1 MLFSNNKAGSCHQ
14 SSFANLTLQC
24 GAPSLE
30 KFEAFFNAIP
40 WLNLNAAW
48 FAETDKPNS
57 AEKRADDLV
66 PLSEDFYRSAM
77 QLWRM
82 LAGAITSEMMY
93 CFVKKVFP
101 FLDAGR
107 LIALKI
113 LIDAIYCK
121 KLSIHDAIIAF
132 FNEFGGVL
140 ADIEAINALAVY
152 LERTMNSW
160 TGGMFLSAGPGEGN
174 WHQNYIILAV
184 VFVTAREYIGS
195 VEAPQRA
202 LLRLP
207 ATILNLLLRTQKYYN
222 AVCMIAHSAPPP
234 EEPALLPAFEV
245 DSSIALSLNGPE
257 ATAVSVAGGAQ
268 QDNIIYFSSN
278 STVNPEACTRAT
290 VENRTP
296 ETAEVAYSLAQKL
309 HVWAIAEHITRSNL
323 SGLQN
328 CKTRQRIT
336 RELRRGEVII
346 HTDFNTQ
353 CDATARQGPLPAPV
367 PVLPSRADEP
377 PLRAVEPTPPPRA
390 VEPTPPLRA
399 DEPTPQANDAAQRYD
414 YNYAN
419 VGGAAA
425 LATGGVLPALTRA
438 LKTPAGLIVVTGTVI
453 VGTGTVIVGVSTGI
467 YKRLQSWLLPRPAGD
482 EAAPPAEASSAEALR
497 GDRQHQPTK
506 AETSNIGLAGIMQ
519 SAGILDEEKNPASFR
534 KEEIIAAVGIT
545 LFAPNPD
552 IMYDVTRLDKRLEEV
567 AKMILQAEKL
577 YHGRAD
583 EKISA
588 GRAGMVVR
596 NWLFDNVLGMPVE
609 SWLAS
614 RVAVIKSPGDANA
627 LLLQRLL
634 KFDALRSDGII
645 DTEGLSEGKKLQF
658 EKFWNYGVDNTLS
671 FTNRGVSPRVTE
683 DNFVWLH
690 TGSLLLKD
698 AGATLSDFSVEECKA
713 VGKALW
719 QRVEAGDMDISYLR
733 YLALP
738 ALLFEAV
745 SHPKRVS
752 HRKKETLAHRLKAVS
767 EYVTFR
773 CMVAPVYK
781 TVSARVKTFGEAS
794 DDWEPRG
801 KIAERYVE
809 KCPES
814 VLIGLGKTV
823 NLGYVPGG
831 RVPAGTKV
839 VDPAELIRL
848 GKGVA
853 RLRYLNGET
862 PRGCPDASVTT
873 EYERKTRDLAN
884 AFSAVEESVLAVAM
898 GGLDRKEL
906 DFINSGSAV
915 IRHVT
920 PSIYPTSPLKSWR
933 PALKNKNIF
942 RVAVGKE
949 KRIYAFVRN
958 GDGEYAVSRLD
969 RKIDNYFEY
978 GIFDSPGDQSPQA
991 YEVELTGFKSVI
1003 DVNKNAADDV
1013 VAYFVKTHGEELYR
1027 QLLLS
1032 GYDMTVEQTGIEF
1045 LKSIIPFYGCFNGN
1059 IVSCI
1064 IDVVSV
1070 IPVVGLSV
1078 NLAGKFGFSLYRAA
1092 KVGIKLL
1099 PAAAVSP
1106 KILNTVG
1113 RQALAQ
1119 ISLPTIPEL
1128 AVLSKATIRAL
1139 DPGFELITAVG
1150 KYSGAG
1156 LKTLFNKLRVGVSA
1170 EDTIKLNKVLTKALK
1185 KIEKPG
1191 ATEQVISH
1199 EALLTEKA
1207 NLPGTN
1213 IKVPVNIV
1221 GEAGGKNYYAIV
1233 DPETMEFLEEI
1244 YLIEKGELKLVR
1256 QRPDNWSPKNDI
1268 SDHKLALPRK
1278 GENKVDAAAGPSKE
1292 EVLTSLCPT
1301 GGRAKRS
1308 LEELCQAKPFADK
1321 GERSVFEVNINDEI
1335 LPSAY
1340 KVSLLRTVN
1349 PVRYKILQM
1358 CLSNLRDI
1366 SLNAERVITEMN
1378 PLEII
1383 KSFKSVT
1390 RTPLKT
1396 FKQAEILKVNVLNTI
1411 KAFTFFWANDA
1422 THIVVASL
1430 QKSSAA
1436 LNSKS
1441 LVTITAAFLEDKQ
1454 AMFIGDYAF
1463 DSKDQGLL
1471 EIALLHESSHVDEC
1485 VDNFYYYKYP
1495 FHMPGVLPV
1504 IEASEQAGRDV
1515 MSYYIVYIKDKIR
1528 RRGFD
1533 SMFVGNSLKQK
1544 LGIDVNLFLK
1554 ASDHRVID
1562 GMHRLGITHADLMI
1576 NNADTIALYILC
1588 LGHRPNMFKWKSA
1601 GELFQKAE
1609 SDISFYDSVT
1619 AIGSED

>member
-1 MLFSNNKAGSCHQ
+1 MNIISRLAAFIRDTIISWTGASFLRDGPGEDDGHQ
-14 SSFANLTLQC
+14 EHL
-24 GAPSLE
+24 
-30 KFEAFFNAIP
+30 
-40 WLNLNAAW
+40 
-48 FAETDKPNS
+48 
-57 AEKRADDLV
+57 
-66 PLSEDFYRSAM
+66 YM
-77 QLWRM
+77 
-82 LAGAITSEMMY
+82 
-93 CFVKKVFP
+93 
-101 FLDAGR
+101 
-107 LIALKI
+107 
-113 LIDAIYCK
+113 
-121 KLSIHDAIIAF
+121 
-132 FNEFGGVL
+132 
-140 ADIEAINALAVY
+140 ALAV
-152 LERTMNSW
+152 S
-160 TGGMFLSAGPGEGN
+160 
-174 WHQNYIILAV
+174 AV
-184 VFVTAREYIGS
+184 VASHFITGAD
-195 VEAPQRA
+195 APQRA
-202 LLRLP
+202 LFRVP
-207 ATILNLLLRTQKYYN
+207 ACAANLLLRAHTYWKGLN
-222 AVCMIAHSAPPP
+222 AMVHNAPPP
-234 EEPALLPAFEV
+234 EEPARPPAFEV
-245 DSSIALSLNGPE
+245 DSSIATTLRGAE
-257 ATAVSVAGGAQ
+257 ATGSGVAGGVQ
-268 QDNIIYFSSN
+268 KVNVIYFSSN
-278 STVNPEACTRAT
+278 STANPEAYTRAT
-290 VENRTP
+290 VENQMTANP
-296 ETAEVAYSLAQKL
+296 EVVHSLAEQAHARTMAKL
-309 HVWAIAEHITRSNL
+309 MRESGL
-323 SGLQN
+323 SGLHN
-328 CKTRQRIT
+328 CETLETKTKEQS
-336 RELRRGEVII
+336 RGTEIS
-346 HTDFNTQ
+346 HTHLNTK

-377 PLRAVEPTPPPRA
+377 
-390 VEPTPPLRA
+390 TPPLRA
-399 DEPTPQANDAAQRYD
+399 DEPPPQANDAAQRYD

-438 LKTPAGLIVVTGTVI
+438 LKTPAGLFVVAGTVI

-482 EAAPPAEASSAEALR
+482 EAAPSAEEPLAEASSAEALKD
-497 GDRQHQPTK
+497 DRQHQPTK
-506 AETSNIGLAGIMQ
+506 AETSNTGLAGIMQ

-794 DDWEPRG
+794 DDWESRG

-823 NLGYVPGG
+823 NPGYVPGG

-853 RLRYLNGET
+853 RQRYLNGET

-920 PSIYPTSPLKSWR
+920 PSVYPTSPLKSWK

-942 RVAVGKE
+942 RVVVGKE
-949 KRIYAFVRN
+949 RRIYAFVRN

-978 GIFDSPGDQSPQA
+978 GIFDSPGDQSRQA
-991 YEVELTGFKSVI
+991 YKVELTGFKSVI

-1128 AVLSKATIRAL
+1128 AVLSKATIRTL

-1170 EDTIKLNKVLTKALK
+1170 EDTIKLNTVLTKALK

-1199 EALLTEKA
+1199 EALLTETA

-1278 GENKVDAAAGPSKE
+1278 EEKKVDAAAGPSKE
-1292 EVLTSLCPT
+1292 EVITSLCPT
-1301 GGRAKRS
+1301 GARVKRT
-1308 LEELCQAKPFADK
+1308 LDALCQARPYEGQGVNTPFEMK
-1321 GERSVFEVNINDEI
+1321 LNNDI
-1335 LPSAY
+1335 IPSAY
-1340 KVSLLRTVN
+1340 KLPLLKRVN
-1349 PVRYKILQM
+1349 PVRYKILQASLDNVFEIGSEVKKVIKEM
-1358 CLSNLRDI
+1358 ELSEIMTSFEGFTTFR
-1366 SLNAERVITEMN
+1366 
-1378 PLEII
+1378 LET
-1383 KSFKSVT
+1383 V
-1390 RTPLKT
+1390 
-1396 FKQAEILKVNVLNTI
+1396 KQAEIVKQNVLKTI
-1411 KAFTFFWANDA
+1411 DAFKIYRA
-1422 THIVVASL
+1422 TESSHIVFGSL
-1430 QKSSAA
+1430 PEGSAVYKSGVIAA
-1436 LNSKS
+1436 YMLDTK
-1441 LVTITAAFLEDKQ
+1441 
-1454 AMFIGDYAF
+1454 AMFISDLGF
-1463 DSKDQGLL
+1463 IKQNQGVI
-1471 EIALLHESSHVDEC
+1471 ERSFLHESAHAADKKIR
-1485 VDNFYYYKYP
+1485 DYFYFPDHSRPRAGASTIKEKSQKA
-1495 FHMPGVLPV
+1495 GVN
-1504 IEASEQAGRDV
+1504 V
-1515 MSYYIVYIKDKIR
+1515 MSNYISFIEEINKQ
-1528 RRGFD
+1528 RGLD
-1533 SMFVGNSLKQK
+1533 SMTVGEDLLFE
-1544 LGIDVNLFLK
+1544 LGMDETLNLK
-1554 ASDHRVID
+1554 ASDHRIID
-1562 GMHRLGITHADLMI
+1562 AMHRHGITIPDRITCTADFL
-1576 NNADTIALYILC
+1576 ALFIQYLAC
-1588 LGHRPNMFKWKSA
+1588 KYATFRWKDVSN
-1601 GELFQKAE
+1601 LLDKAE
-1609 SDISFYDSVT
+1609 SQISFSDSVSGT
-1619 AIGSED
+1619 ASQG